1 MKQLLVIITF
11 FVSLLTEAQNSGFNH
26 DESPIFIGC
35 ENLFEKDLD
44 ICFKNKVEDLVFEN
58 FKVPTILLDSN
69 FKGKVIVVFEVN
81 STGVF
86 IVKYIDAINSE
97 LINESNRIFKLF
109 PQVKPKTF
117 NGNPTFA
124 QYAITISIPLLNRSL
139 IEINEDE
146 ENESLTIDNKKI
158 TEIDKIV
165 SKKFRNSKFESHLN
179 IPFSHSFYSQFDAA
193 LNQVGANNHTASKP
207 FSYSEVSKYYNLK
220 ENNIIN
226 KKQTSNWWGK
236 KFWNDNL
243 IEFQGNDFWFSLNP
257 IFDLQSGKSLLKENE
272 KNTFVNTRGIQVQG
286 GLGNSLNFTSTIYES
301 QGVFANYFNS
311 FAESIRPSG
320 GNPAIIP
327 GVGIAK
333 RFKTDAYD
341 FPLAEANLTFAPT
354 KFINIQLG
362 YGRNFIGDGYRSLLL
377 SDGASP
383 YSFLKINTSFWKI
396 KYSNTYASLKDVS
409 PIATV
414 DGTYATKYMANHYLS
429 INITNSL
436 NIGLFESVIW
446 ANTNNRGFDANFLN
460 PIIFYRAVEFSSSSK
475 SGNAL
480 LGMTFK
486 YKYNSNMNFYGQ
498 LLVDEFSLSD
508 IKKQDKSWKNKYAYQ
523 LGTKYY
529 DAFNVKNLLLQL
541 EYNRVRPYVYSHSN
555 SLTNYG
561 HNNQSLGHQWGAN
574 FSEFIAIARYH
585 KGRFY
590 VDTKFT
596 FGERGLDFN
605 TVEDSYNYGGNIYE
619 SYNTNRP
626 YDSNVVV
633 GQGNKTTIFI
643 SEFQIGY
650 LINPS
655 SNLKLFT
662 NCIYRNFEP
671 TNNIGS
677 TLKNNTLWLS
687 VGLRADLFNW
697 YFDY

>member
-146 ENESLTIDNKKI
+146 ENKSLTIDNKKI

-341 FPLAEANLTFAPT
+341 FPLAEANLTFAPI

-480 LGMTFK
+480 LGMTYK
-486 YKYNSNMNFYGQ
+486 YKYNSNINFYGQ

-523 LGTKYY
+523 FGTKYY

-596 FGERGLDFN
+596 LGERGLDFN

>member
-146 ENESLTIDNKKI
+146 ENKSLTIDNKKI

-341 FPLAEANLTFAPT
+341 FPLAEANLTFAPI

-596 FGERGLDFN
+596 LGERGLDFN

>member
-220 ENNIIN
+220 ENNNIN

-341 FPLAEANLTFAPT
+341 FPLAEANLTFAPI

-529 DAFNVKNLLLQL
+529 DAFRVKNLLLQL

-596 FGERGLDFN
+596 LGERGLDFN

>member
-58 FKVPTILLDSN
+58 FKVPTTLLDSN
-69 FKGKVIVVFEVN
+69 FKGKVIIVFEVN

-124 QYAITISIPLLNRSL
+124 QYAITISIPLFNRSL

-146 ENESLTIDNKKI
+146 ENKSLIIDNKKI

-220 ENNIIN
+220 ENNNIN

-311 FAESIRPSG
+311 FAESIKPSG

-480 LGMTFK
+480 LGMTYK
-486 YKYNSNMNFYGQ
+486 YKYNSNINFYGQ

-529 DAFNVKNLLLQL
+529 DAFRVKNLLLQL

-633 GQGNKTTIFI
+633 GQGNKATIFI

>member
-220 ENNIIN
+220 ENNNIN

-341 FPLAEANLTFAPT
+341 FPLAEANLTFAPI

-480 LGMTFK
+480 LGMTYK
-486 YKYNSNMNFYGQ
+486 YKYNSNINFYGQ

-596 FGERGLDFN
+596 LGERGLDFN

>member
-220 ENNIIN
+220 ENNNIN

-341 FPLAEANLTFAPT
+341 FPLAEANLTFAPI

-480 LGMTFK
+480 LGMTYK
-486 YKYNSNMNFYGQ
+486 YKYNSNINFYGQ

>member
-1 MKQLLVIITF
+1 MKQILVIITF
-11 FVSLLTEAQNSGFNH
+11 FVSLLSEAQKSSFNH
-26 DESPIFIGC
+26 EESPIFDGC
-35 ENLFEKDLD
+35 ENLFENELD
-44 ICFKNKVEDLVFEN
+44 ICFKNKVEDLIFEN
-58 FKVPTILLDSN
+58 FIVPTTLLDSN
-69 FKGKVIVVFEVN
+69 FKGRVIVVIEVN
-81 STGVF
+81 TAGIF
-86 IVKYIDAINSE
+86 IVKYLDAINSE
-97 LINESNRIFKLF
+97 LIDECKRVFKLF

-124 QYAITISIPLLNRSL
+124 QYAITISIPMLNREL
-139 IEINEDE
+139 IEINSEEDK
-146 ENESLTIDNKKI
+146 SLTIDNKKI

-165 SKKFRNSKFESHLN
+165 SKKFRNSKFESQLN
-179 IPFSHSFYSQFDAA
+179 IPFSHTAYSQFDAA
-193 LNQVGANNHTASKP
+193 LNQVGANNHTSSKP
-207 FSYSEVSKYYNLK
+207 YSYAEVSKYYNLN
-220 ENNIIN
+220 ENNNIN

-236 KFWNDNL
+236 KFWNENL
-243 IEFQGNDFWFSLNP
+243 IEFQGIDFWFSLNP

-286 GLGNSLNFTSTIYES
+286 GLGNTLNFTSTLYES
-301 QGVFANYFNS
+301 QGVFASYFNS

-341 FPLAEANLTFAPT
+341 FPLAEANLIFAPI
-354 KFINIQLG
+354 KFVTIQLG

-486 YKYNSNMNFYGQ
+486 YKYNSNINFYGQ

-523 LGTKYY
+523 LGAKYY

-574 FSEFIAIARYH
+574 FSELIAIARYN

-590 VDTKFT
+590 AETKFT
-596 FGERGLDFN
+596 YGERGLDFN
-605 TVEDSYNYGGNIYE
+605 TVGNEYNYGGNIYE

-626 YDSNVVV
+626 FDSNVYV
-633 GQGNKTTIFI
+633 GQGNKTTIII
-643 SEFQIGY
+643 SDFQIGY

-655 SNLKLFT
+655 SNLKIFAK
-662 NCIYRNFEP
+662 CIYRNFDP
-671 TNNIGS
+671 TKNTPN
-677 TLKNNTLWLS
+677 TFKNNTLWLS
-687 VGLRADLFNW
+687 LGLRADLFNW

>member
-146 ENESLTIDNKKI
+146 ENKSLTIDNKKI

-446 ANTNNRGFDANFLN
+446 TNTNNRGFDANFLN

-480 LGMTFK
+480 LGMTYK
-486 YKYNSNMNFYGQ
+486 YKYNSNINFYGQ